1 MKPTAFLLLERE
13 ICLGYL
19 LSNACVNPFAAM
31 KANKLKLKLIGGFK
45 LVNHQGVTI
54 DIASKKG
61 RLLLAMLVVSEA
73 GERTRIWLQ
82 EKLWSRGSG
91 QDSLR
96 RELASLRKLFDQH
109 GIKPLPKS
117 VPRDVVRLDFD
128 CFEADVLQRPGIQGS
143 FLDGL
148 SIPQDEPVEK
158 WLAEMRSKYSKRLSQ
173 PKSELEDTLSAPYVA
188 CDTDSNSVARV
199 GVAVHPI
206 AWRISDRLEN
216 KLQPFVIDTVGRI
229 GRVLLNSGGID
240 VIDLSI
246 NAMMP
251 DMTRIPTLCG
261 ITAELIVSVDETYS
275 GTFLKVQV
283 LESKSSRVLSSSRCE
298 IGIGPNGCASTPEF
312 IARRFVS
319 DSADEILST
328 IVRLDQSI
336 SNDAASV
343 MRLIHEGV
351 EGMFCLSSAGLDKA
365 RANLDLAIEQQSESV
380 AHAWRAYLCNLLIDM
395 RLGDVYEL
403 KSEAREHATKALELD
418 RFNPLTRSLLTHV
431 YSFALQEFEIAAE
444 HISVAK
450 ELQSDHLMTHDSDAL
465 LQLYQGNL
473 DQSRRGAL
481 QASKI
486 GRLLPYRFLFLT
498 SLCMVESRAGNFEQS
513 ITIGEHALR
522 SHPSNTDRVYLP
534 CVRYLS
540 ESYARNG
547 DQSKATALVESLKAN
562 DKLSLEALARRG
574 RPTQDIDTFLQTSV
588 KMLQ

>member
-1 MKPTAFLLLERE
+1 MYR
-13 ICLGYL
+13 
-19 LSNACVNPFAAM
+19 NACVISFTEM
-31 KANKLKLKLIGGFK
+31 MTNKLKLKLIGGFR
-45 LVNHQGVTI
+45 LENHQGVSI
-54 DIASKKG
+54 DIASRKG
-61 RLLLAMLVVSEA
+61 RLLLAMLVVSDT
-73 GERTRIWLQ
+73 GERTRVWLQ

-117 VPRDVVRLDFD
+117 VPRDVVRLDFE

-148 SIPQDEPVEK
+148 SIPQDEPVEE
-158 WLAEMRSKYSKRLSQ
+158 WLAEMRALYSKRPSQ
-173 PKSELEDTLSAPYVA
+173 PQSGLEDNLAAPYVA
-188 CDTDSNSVARV
+188 SDTESKSVSRV
-199 GVAVHPI
+199 GVAIHPI
-206 AWRISDRLEN
+206 VWRISDRLEN
-216 KLQPFVIDTVGRI
+216 KLKPFVIDTVGRI

-251 DMTRIPTLCG
+251 DMTRMPTLSG
-261 ITAELIVSVDETYS
+261 ITAGLVVSVDETYS

-312 IARRFVS
+312 IAKRFVS
-319 DSADEILST
+319 DTVDEILHA
-328 IVRLDQSI
+328 IVRLDKSI

-351 EGMFCLSSAGLDKA
+351 EGMFCLSSTGLDKA
-365 RANLDLAIEQQSESV
+365 RVNLDLAIEQQPESV

-395 RLGDVYEL
+395 RLGDVCEL
-403 KSEAREHATKALELD
+403 KSEAREHAAKALELD
-418 RFNPLTRSLLTHV
+418 RFNPLSRSLLTHV
-431 YSFALQEFEIAAE
+431 YSFALQELEIAAE
-444 HISVAK
+444 HIAVAK
-450 ELQSDHLMTHDSDAL
+450 ELRSDHLMTHDSDAL

-473 DQSRRGAL
+473 EKSRRGAV

-498 SLCMVESRAGNFEQS
+498 SLCMVESRAGNFDQS
-513 ITIGEHALR
+513 ITIGEQALR

-547 DQSKATALVESLKAN
+547 DQGKATALVESLKAS
-562 DKLSLEALARRG
+562 DKLSLEALAQRG
-574 RPTQDIDTFLQTSV
+574 RPTRDIDTFLQTSV